1 MNELQY
7 QDVSTYL
14 RAWYK
19 GKKNDSPIELG
30 SDLGLLSSKQF
41 TIHKMLTGFTQSSC
55 LTYII
60 RYVKLIVP
68 RGFSVFLFLRKI
80 DICFSYVWAVWRKE
94 STRQIPDGLSTTSLQ
109 RGCDGPRAV

>member
-30 SDLGLLSSKQF
+30 SDLG
-41 TIHKMLTGFTQSSC
+41 
-55 LTYII
+55 Y
-60 RYVKLIVP
+60 
-68 RGFSVFLFLRKI
+68 LRAWYKGKKNDSPI
-80 DICFSYVWAVWRKE
+80 ELGSDL
-94 STRQIPDGLSTTSLQ
+94 G
-109 RGCDGPRAV
+109 

>member
-30 SDLGLLSSKQF
+30 SDLGHVLHIGKAKYISLS
-41 TIHKMLTGFTQSSC
+41 M
-55 LTYII
+55 
-60 RYVKLIVP
+60 
-68 RGFSVFLFLRKI
+68 
-80 DICFSYVWAVWRKE
+80 
-94 STRQIPDGLSTTSLQ
+94 
-109 RGCDGPRAV
+109 RA

>member
-30 SDLGLLSSKQF
+30 SDLGQQSNLL
-41 TIHKMLTGFTQSSC
+41 QS
-55 LTYII
+55 
-60 RYVKLIVP
+60 VKRVMELHHLVILCNVGGWM
-68 RGFSVFLFLRKI
+68 RLN
-80 DICFSYVWAVWRKE
+80 
-94 STRQIPDGLSTTSLQ
+94 
-109 RGCDGPRAV
+109 

>member
-30 SDLGLLSSKQF
+30 SDLGHGTTITLLDNWTVIQ
-41 TIHKMLTGFTQSSC
+41 
-55 LTYII
+55 
-60 RYVKLIVP
+60 KL
-68 RGFSVFLFLRKI
+68 
-80 DICFSYVWAVWRKE
+80 
-94 STRQIPDGLSTTSLQ
+94 
-109 RGCDGPRAV
+109 

>member
-30 SDLGLLSSKQF
+30 SDLGQ
-41 TIHKMLTGFTQSSC
+41 
-55 LTYII
+55 Y
-60 RYVKLIVP
+60 LI
-68 RGFSVFLFLRKI
+68 
-80 DICFSYVWAVWRKE
+80 
-94 STRQIPDGLSTTSLQ
+94 
-109 RGCDGPRAV
+109 

>member
-30 SDLGLLSSKQF
+30 SDLGLA
-41 TIHKMLTGFTQSSC
+41 
-55 LTYII
+55 I
-60 RYVKLIVP
+60 RIVYVV
-68 RGFSVFLFLRKI
+68 
-80 DICFSYVWAVWRKE
+80 
-94 STRQIPDGLSTTSLQ
+94 QIS
-109 RGCDGPRAV
+109 PRASEN

>member
-30 SDLGLLSSKQF
+30 SDLGLLS
-41 TIHKMLTGFTQSSC
+41 MLRNT
-55 LTYII
+55 
-60 RYVKLIVP
+60 
-68 RGFSVFLFLRKI
+68 RGRFSFF
-80 DICFSYVWAVWRKE
+80 
-94 STRQIPDGLSTTSLQ
+94 
-109 RGCDGPRAV
+109 

>member
-30 SDLGLLSSKQF
+30 SDLGLLLVSK
-41 TIHKMLTGFTQSSC
+41 I
-55 LTYII
+55 
-60 RYVKLIVP
+60 
-68 RGFSVFLFLRKI
+68 FLLC
-80 DICFSYVWAVWRKE
+80 DQQH
-94 STRQIPDGLSTTSLQ
+94 RQLHAG
-109 RGCDGPRAV
+109 